1 MWLLDLDSGAGVCG
15 VLPASGKPEYQP
27 RLGLGISFCEA
38 EGKGWVAKTSQL
50 LKSACSLVESWL
62 SEIRYVL
69 SNLHKL
75 PINRL

>member
-27 RLGLGISFCEA
+27 RLGLGISFCVA